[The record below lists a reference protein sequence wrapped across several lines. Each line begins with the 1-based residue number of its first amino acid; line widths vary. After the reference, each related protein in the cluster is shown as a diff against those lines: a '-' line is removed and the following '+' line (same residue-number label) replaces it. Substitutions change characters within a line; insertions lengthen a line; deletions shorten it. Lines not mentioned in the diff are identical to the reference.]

1 VSLGEEY
8 AADRVALSIY
18 MATQLGVATA
28 EANHAPPAELHE
40 RFVAW
45 TR

>member
-1 VSLGEEY
+1 LGEEY
-8 AADRVALSIY
+8 GADRVGLSIY